1 MAETFLTESI
11 LNSMKRPLGIELDYT
26 EFDFDLVLLINGNLM
41 TLAQN
46 GVGKTGF
53 RITGPDETWSDF
65 LGDFSDV
72 EMAKT
77 YVYLKTKLAFDPPST
92 SGVLEAYN
100 KEADECLWR
109 CLIEVEN
116 VRDQQGDEPSPE
128 PPASGDYYE
137 GTYVVVPKVTPQTMD
152 TEGLYMKDDVNIT
165 EIPIEQVSNPSN
177 GKTVVIG

>member
-1 MAETFLTESI
+1 MAETINTDSI
-11 LNSMKRPLGIELDYT
+11 LDSIKKPIGLELDYT
-26 EFDFDLVLLINGNLM
+26 EFDYDLILLINGNLM

-46 GVGKTGF
+46 GVGKEGF
-53 RITGPDETWSDF
+53 RITGNVETWSDF
-65 LGDFSDV
+65 LGDFADV
-72 EMAKT
+72 EMAKS
-77 YVYLKTKLAFDPPST
+77 YVYLKTKVIFDPPST
-92 SGVLEAYN
+92 SAVLEAYK

-137 GTYVVVPKVTPQTMD
+137 GTYVVVPKVTPQTME

>member
-1 MAETFLTESI
+1 MSSPAMTESI
-11 LNSMKRPLGIELDYT
+11 LDSIKKPIGIEPDYT
-26 EFDFDLVLLINGNLM
+26 EFDFDLTLLINGNLM

-46 GVGKTGF
+46 GVGKKGF
-53 RITGPDETWSDF
+53 RITGNVETWSDF

-72 EMAKT
+72 ELAKS
-77 YVYLKTKLAFDPPST
+77 YVYLKTKVIFDPPST
-92 SGVLEAYN
+92 SSVLEAYQ

-109 CLIEVEN
+109 CLIEVED

-137 GTYVVVPKVTPQTMD
+137 GTYVVVPKVTLQTMD